1 MAAVTT
7 ADGGRLTPSSPHK
20 RRVGKLPYLLLIPAV
35 AVLGLGLGYPLV
47 RQVVM
52 SFQDYGL
59 AQQYGQPPTWVG
71 LDNYTTLFTDS
82 YLWTVVFRSIVFCLT
97 CAALTMAIGVGLA
110 VLLTR
115 LATWVRLVVQ
125 VVMLL
130 VWAMPWMASLTV
142 WQWLIDSQYGVVNWL
157 LVRLGLDQFAGHSWL
172 ISPLSFFVIA
182 MLIVVWMS
190 VPFVMF
196 SVYAALTQVPADT
209 LEAAEIDGAGGWDRF
224 WRITVPMIRPVL
236 MIVGL
241 LQIIWDLRVFT
252 QIFTLQEAG
261 GITAETNL
269 LGTYIYRLGLGQ
281 GNFGTA
287 SAVAMFMLALTVV
300 LTYFYIRRML
310 IEEEL

>member
-1 MAAVTT
+1 MAALSSVDT
-7 ADGGRLTPSSPHK
+7 ADRPATTGH
-20 RRVGKLPYLLLIPAV
+20 RRRHRLPYVLLIPAL

-52 SFQDYGL
+52 SFQEFGL
-59 AQQYGQPPTWVG
+59 AQQYGQPPAWVG
-71 LDNYTTLFTDS
+71 IDNYVALFTDS
-82 YLWTVVFRSIVFCLT
+82 YLWTVVLRSILFCLT
-97 CAALTMAIGVGLA
+97 CAAVTMAVGVGLA
-110 VLLTR
+110 VLMTR
-115 LATWVRLVVQ
+115 MAAWSRIVLQ

-142 WQWLIDSQYGVVNWL
+142 WQWLVDSQYGVVNWL
-157 LVRLGLDQFAGHSWL
+157 LVRLGFDQFAGHSWL
-172 ISPLSFFVIA
+172 ISPLSFFFVA

-190 VPFVMF
+190 VPFVVF
-196 SVYAALTQVPADT
+196 SIYAGLTQVPTET
-209 LEAAEIDGAGGWDRF
+209 LEAASIDGANGWNRF
-224 WRITVPMIRPVL
+224 WQITVPMIKPIL

-287 SAVAMFMLALTVV
+287 SAVAMFMLLLTVALTF
-300 LTYFYIRRML
+300 FYVRRML
-310 IEEEL
+310 HEEEL

>member
-1 MAAVTT
+1 MAALSSADT
-7 ADGGRLTPSSPHK
+7 ADRPATTGH
-20 RRVGKLPYLLLIPAV
+20 RRRHRLPYVLLIPAL

-52 SFQDYGL
+52 SFQEFGL

-71 LDNYTTLFTDS
+71 IDNYVALFTDS
-82 YLWTVVFRSIVFCLT
+82 YLWTVVLRSVLFCLT
-97 CAALTMAIGVGLA
+97 CAAVTMAVGVGLA
-110 VLLTR
+110 VLMTR
-115 LATWVRLVVQ
+115 MAAWSRIVLQ

-142 WQWLIDSQYGVVNWL
+142 WQWLVDSQYGVVNWL
-157 LVRLGLDQFAGHSWL
+157 LVRLGFDQFAGHSWL
-172 ISPLSFFVIA
+172 ISPLSFFFVA

-190 VPFVMF
+190 VPFVVF
-196 SVYAALTQVPADT
+196 SIYAGLTQVPTET
-209 LEAAEIDGAGGWDRF
+209 LEAASIDGANGWNRF
-224 WRITVPMIRPVL
+224 WQITVPMIKPIL

-281 GNFGTA
+281 GDFGTA
-287 SAVAMFMLALTVV
+287 SAVAMFMLLLTVALTF
-300 LTYFYIRRML
+300 FYVRRML
-310 IEEEL
+310 HEEEL

>member
-1 MAAVTT
+1 MAALSSVDT
-7 ADGGRLTPSSPHK
+7 ADRPATTGR
-20 RRVGKLPYLLLIPAV
+20 RRRHRLPYVLLIPAL
-35 AVLGLGLGYPLV
+35 AVLGLGLGYPLI

-52 SFQDYGL
+52 SFQEFGL

-71 LDNYTTLFTDS
+71 IDNYVALFTDS
-82 YLWTVVFRSIVFCLT
+82 YLWTVVLRSILFCLT
-97 CAALTMAIGVGLA
+97 CAAVTMAVGVGLA
-110 VLLTR
+110 VLMTR
-115 LATWVRLVVQ
+115 MAAWSRIVLQ

-142 WQWLIDSQYGVVNWL
+142 WQWLVDSQYGVVNWL
-157 LVRLGLDQFAGHSWL
+157 LVRLGFDQFAGHSWL
-172 ISPLSFFVIA
+172 ISPLSFFFVA

-190 VPFVMF
+190 VPFVVF
-196 SVYAALTQVPADT
+196 SIYAGLTQVPTET
-209 LEAAEIDGAGGWDRF
+209 LEAASIDGANGWNRF
-224 WRITVPMIRPVL
+224 WQITVPMIKPIL

-281 GNFGTA
+281 GDFGTA
-287 SAVAMFMLALTVV
+287 SAVAMFMLLLTVALTF
-300 LTYFYIRRML
+300 FYVRRML
-310 IEEEL
+310 HEEEL

>member
-1 MAAVTT
+1 MAALSSADT
-7 ADGGRLTPSSPHK
+7 ADRPATTGH
-20 RRVGKLPYLLLIPAV
+20 RRRHRLPYVLLIPAL

-52 SFQDYGL
+52 SFQEFGL

-71 LDNYTTLFTDS
+71 IDNYVALFTDS
-82 YLWTVVFRSIVFCLT
+82 YLWTVVLRSILFCLT
-97 CAALTMAIGVGLA
+97 CAAVTMAVGVGLA
-110 VLLTR
+110 VLMTLMAAWSR
-115 LATWVRLVVQ
+115 IVLQ

-142 WQWLIDSQYGVVNWL
+142 WQWLVDSQYGVVNWL
-157 LVRLGLDQFAGHSWL
+157 LVRLGFDQFAGHSWL
-172 ISPLSFFVIA
+172 ISPLSFFFVA

-190 VPFVMF
+190 VPFVVF
-196 SVYAALTQVPADT
+196 SIYAGLTQVPTET
-209 LEAAEIDGAGGWDRF
+209 LEAASIDGANGWNRF
-224 WRITVPMIRPVL
+224 WQITVPMIKPIL

-281 GNFGTA
+281 GDFGTA
-287 SAVAMFMLALTVV
+287 SAVAMFMLLLTVALTF
-300 LTYFYIRRML
+300 FYVRRML
-310 IEEEL
+310 HEEEL

>member
-1 MAAVTT
+1 MAALSSADT
-7 ADGGRLTPSSPHK
+7 ADRPATTGH
-20 RRVGKLPYLLLIPAV
+20 RRRHRLPYVLLIPAL

-52 SFQDYGL
+52 SFQEFGL

-71 LDNYTTLFTDS
+71 IDNYVALFTDS
-82 YLWTVVFRSIVFCLT
+82 YLWTVVLRSILFCLT
-97 CAALTMAIGVGLA
+97 CAAVTMAVGVGLA
-110 VLLTR
+110 VLMTR
-115 LATWVRLVVQ
+115 MAAWSRIVLQ

-142 WQWLIDSQYGVVNWL
+142 WQWLVDSQYGVVNWL
-157 LVRLGLDQFAGHSWL
+157 LVRLGFDQFAGHSWL
-172 ISPLSFFVIA
+172 ISPLSFFFVA

-190 VPFVMF
+190 VPFVVF
-196 SVYAALTQVPADT
+196 SIYAGLTQVPTET
-209 LEAAEIDGAGGWDRF
+209 LEAASIDGANGWNRF
-224 WRITVPMIRPVL
+224 WQITVPMIKPIL

-281 GNFGTA
+281 GDFGTA
-287 SAVAMFMLALTVV
+287 SAVAMFMLLLTVALTF
-300 LTYFYIRRML
+300 FYVRRML
-310 IEEEL
+310 HEEEL